1 MHESGYRRSSDE
13 QTSWGWRGAALAA
26 VVLIGIV
33 GAAGGTAYQIGK
45 QRAAADERNKLSAE
59 RAVLGEQQIA
69 QTQVARIVA
78 ERDALRD
85 RVLELETQL
94 LAERSAQPQEQASLR
109 CINGE
114 LVVRRGNSWSSAGH
128 C

>member
-1 MHESGYRRSSDE
+1 MQESGYRRNTDE
-13 QTSWGWRGAALAA
+13 RTAWGWMGIALAA
-26 VVLIGIV
+26 VVFIGIV

-45 QRAAADERNKLSAE
+45 QQAAVDERNKLTAE
-59 RAVLGEQQIA
+59 RAALSERQVA
-69 QTQVARIVA
+69 QTQVAQIIA
-78 ERDALRD
+78 ERNALRD

-114 LVVRRGNSWSSAGH
+114 LVVRRGNSWSSAGN

>member
-1 MHESGYRRSSDE
+1 MQESDYRRNTDE
-13 QTSWGWRGAALAA
+13 RTAWGWMGTALAA
-26 VVLIGIV
+26 VVFIGIV

-45 QRAAADERNKLSAE
+45 QQAAVDERNKLSSE
-59 RAVLGEQQIA
+59 RAA
-69 QTQVARIVA
+69 VA
-78 ERDALRD
+78 ERQLAQAQVAQIIAERNSLRD

>member
-1 MHESGYRRSSDE
+1 MQESGHRRNTDE
-13 QTSWGWRGAALAA
+13 RASWGWMGVALAA
-26 VVLIGIV
+26 VVFIGIV

-45 QRAAADERNKLSAE
+45 QQAAADERNKLSAE
-59 RAVLGEQQIA
+59 RAALGERQVA
-69 QTQVARIVA
+69 QTQVAQIVA
-78 ERDALRD
+78 ERNALRD

>member
-1 MHESGYRRSSDE
+1 MDEMLQRRGRG
-13 QTSWGWRGAALAA
+13 GWNWTAAALAL
-26 VVLIGIV
+26 VVFVGLV

-45 QRAAADERNKLSAE
+45 QQAAVDERNRLAAQRGALARRE
-59 RAVLGEQQIA
+59 RAES
-69 QTQVARIVA
+69 QVAQIVA

-94 LAERSAQPQEQASLR
+94 LAERSARPQEQASLR

-114 LVVRRGNSWSSAGH
+114 LVVRRGNSWSSAGR

>member
-1 MHESGYRRSSDE
+1 MQESGHRRNTDE
-13 QTSWGWRGAALAA
+13 RAPWGWMGVALAA
-26 VVLIGIV
+26 VVFIGIV
-33 GAAGGTAYQIGK
+33 GAAGGTAYQLGK
-45 QRAAADERNKLSAE
+45 QQAAADERNKLSAE
-59 RAVLGEQQIA
+59 RAALGERQLA
-69 QTQVARIVA
+69 QTQVAQIVA
-78 ERDALRD
+78 ERNALRD

>member
-1 MHESGYRRSSDE
+1 MEESGYRRNTDE
-13 QTSWGWRGAALAA
+13 RTSWGWMGTALAA
-26 VVLIGIV
+26 VIVVGLV

-45 QRAAADERNKLSAE
+45 QQAAADERNKLSAE
-59 RAVLGEQQIA
+59 RAAVTERQIA
-69 QTQVARIVA
+69 QTQVAQIVA
-78 ERDALRD
+78 ERNALRD

>member
-1 MHESGYRRSSDE
+1 MQESGHLRNTDE
-13 QTSWGWRGAALAA
+13 RASWGWMGVALAA
-26 VVLIGIV
+26 VVFIGIV

-45 QRAAADERNKLSAE
+45 QQAAADERNKLSAE
-59 RAVLGEQQIA
+59 RAALGERQVA
-69 QTQVARIVA
+69 QTQVAQIVA
-78 ERDALRD
+78 ERNALRD

>member
-1 MHESGYRRSSDE
+1 MQESGYRRNTDE
-13 QTSWGWRGAALAA
+13 RASWGWMGVALAA
-26 VVLIGIV
+26 VVFIGIV

-45 QRAAADERNKLSAE
+45 QQAAADERNKLSAE
-59 RAVLGEQQIA
+59 RAALGERQVA
-69 QTQVARIVA
+69 QTQVAQIVA
-78 ERDALRD
+78 ERNALRD

>member
-1 MHESGYRRSSDE
+1 MQESDYRRNTDE
-13 QTSWGWRGAALAA
+13 RTAWGWRGFALAA
-26 VVLIGIV
+26 VVFIGIV

-45 QRAAADERNKLSAE
+45 QQAAADERNKLSAE
-59 RAVLGEQQIA
+59 RAAVTERQIA
-69 QTQVARIVA
+69 QAQVAQIVA
-78 ERDALRD
+78 ERNALRD

-94 LAERSAQPQEQASLR
+94 LAERSAQPQQQASLR

>member
-1 MHESGYRRSSDE
+1 MQESGHLRNTDE
-13 QTSWGWRGAALAA
+13 RASWGWMGVALAA
-26 VVLIGIV
+26 VVFIGVV

-45 QRAAADERNKLSAE
+45 QQAAADERNKLSAE
-59 RAVLGEQQIA
+59 RAALGERQVA
-69 QTQVARIVA
+69 QTQVAQIVA
-78 ERDALRD
+78 ERNALRD